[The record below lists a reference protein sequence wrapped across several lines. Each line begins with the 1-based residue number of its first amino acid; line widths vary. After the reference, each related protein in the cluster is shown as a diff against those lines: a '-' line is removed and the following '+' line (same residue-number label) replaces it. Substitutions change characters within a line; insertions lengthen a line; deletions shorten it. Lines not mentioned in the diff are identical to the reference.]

1 MVPFPGLPLT
11 WNFPEQE
18 QDQPEEEGSC
28 GASELPGLSISSLLL
43 ASGLLL
49 LPPPPPLLPKVK
61 MEPTES
67 SSAFF
72 IIQNMATNFEQKLF
86 SQKYKELFSL
96 STKFFAFLVVVVVIA
111 ATPFQMTQ
119 IK

>member
-1 MVPFPGLPLT
+1 MPFPGLPLT

-18 QDQPEEEGSC
+18 QDQPEEDGSC

-43 ASGLLL
+43 ASGLLP
-49 LPPPPPLLPKVK
+49 PPPPPLLPKVK
-61 MEPTES
+61 LEPMES

-72 IIQNMATNFEQKLF
+72 IIQSMATNFEQKLF